1 MIHIPGMNTFNLHGI
16 FTTNNCDGS
25 TRIGVVEVRLF
36 DFNVFFVEW
45 SFVDRF
51 RRRDDVL
58 RDARFR
64 EAFEHWSRVSR
75 TSGWDVQLW
84 PRQYSLQR
92 QPSTRTS
99 QICVLFLFS
108 FHRLLRFLDLRLCAL
123 RLRRDLR
130 RFALFFSAQ
139 RRRGGFSLL
148 LLLQKRLHRGLLF
161 LFGFLL
167 GYLRDFAMRQR
178 PWNGWIPNR
187 PARWWL
193 FLFLFLSVFYFYL
206 YIYRRVLLLFRLFL
220 LLLQPQLL
228 KRINRGVIQ
237 P

>member
-1 MIHIPGMNTFNLHGI
+1 MSFSSSGRSSTDFGVGTTYCGMPG
-16 FTTNNCDGS
+16 
-25 TRIGVVEVRLF
+25 
-36 DFNVFFVEW
+36 
-45 SFVDRF
+45 
-51 RRRDDVL
+51 
-58 RDARFR
+58 FR

-75 TSGWDVQLW
+75 TSCWDVQLW

-99 QICVLFLFS
+99 QIFVLFLFS

-193 FLFLFLSVFYFYL
+193 FRSCSCPSSTFTSTSIVAFSFSSASF
-206 YIYRRVLLLFRLFL
+206 FSCC
-220 LLLQPQLL
+220 
-228 KRINRGVIQ
+228 NRNCLNASIVA
-237 P
+237 